1 MNENEQN
8 MIQRLQI
15 QNCKR
20 YDSKQSWGTVV
31 QNTRG
36 IFSFLSS
43 FFPMLFSDMIQNT
56 RGAVHVLENNAKRA
70 AQRAAARS
78 RGRRRHENHPPAPR
92 GLSAADARDWPWH
105 TVISVENDDAQ
116 LLTLSGLKYI
126 TSMKLTMK
134 YELMSVL
141 YH

>member
-8 MIQRLQI
+8 MIQILQI

-20 YDSKQSWGTVV
+20 YDSKQSWDTVV

-36 IFSFLSS
+36 IFSFLLS

-92 GLSAADARDWPWH
+92 GLSAADARD
-105 TVISVENDDAQ
+105 
-116 LLTLSGLKYI
+116 LS
-126 TSMKLTMK
+126 
-134 YELMSVL
+134 
-141 YH
+141 